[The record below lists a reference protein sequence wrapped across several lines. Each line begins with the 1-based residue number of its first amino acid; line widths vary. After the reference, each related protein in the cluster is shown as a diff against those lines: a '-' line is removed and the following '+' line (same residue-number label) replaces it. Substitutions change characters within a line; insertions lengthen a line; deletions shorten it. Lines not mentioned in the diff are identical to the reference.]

1 MLKRY
6 FRILVA
12 GFSLLSGG
20 LAHAGTTTIGVT
32 PGTGES
38 YQVITNGSGNYVG
51 EMGVCDGTAAA
62 QCAAVKAASTA
73 AGATDPALV
82 VAISPNNTVAVTE
95 SGAWTVQPGNT
106 PNTTAWLFGLNT
118 TPSLANGNGVVPTQ
132 GGSVLSATNGLYSN
146 LLQGNAVLSA
156 TNGLF
161 VAPTTAAT
169 WTVEPGNTA
178 NTTPWLM
185 TINQGSNSA
194 AVVTGST
201 TPTTSNPA
209 LVVSLSPS
217 TNGLTP
223 TATGQNQTP
232 PSGWLM
238 MGAEFNTSPT
248 TITPGNASPL
258 QVDSAGNLLVNVK
271 TGGGSGGTS
280 SSFGSAFPGTGT
292 AIGLTN
298 GTNMVAWSA
307 SSNYGT
313 SPGAIAVPAVNADV
327 TNTVAENITQVGGAT
342 ISATNGLY
350 VLPTTAALFPVNL
363 TQVSSTVLGT
373 PVSWGSTPSGIVIG
387 ANVNCITGCSASGT
401 TFAQGGATAPTNAGL
416 AGGTYNSSALSL
428 SNGQSA
434 ALQVNNEGYLL
445 VSGVGVAEATAV
457 GSLTFSPLGAE
468 GLSTE
473 KTAVTTGDFGRLVSD
488 LVGKLIVMPYAP
500 NQLWVSGEANATG
513 TGATTIIASAGG
525 SLKNY
530 IKSVQCAR
538 DDAGTTAI
546 RVTFNDAAAS
556 ELVLPN
562 NGGGG
567 GNNVT
572 FDPPVTSGAATAFT
586 FTSSASTTTVRCNAQ
601 GYTGT

>member
-1 MLKRY
+1 MRVAAYL
-6 FRILVA
+6 RIA
-12 GFSLLSGG
+12 ACGMSLL
-20 LAHAGTTTIGVT
+20 AGQLPAAANWLYT
-32 PGTGES
+32 PGTGS
-38 YQVITNGSGNYVG
+38 AAFLSFNSGTTPAGTALCAASNVDCVASVPINTAGAQLFNGTTPGIVAGGGTAGSP
-51 EMGVCDGTAAA
+51 GTAALTIQGIGSGTA
-62 QCAAVKAASTA
+62 VPISGAVSQTSGPWTQNITQVLGAAV
-73 AGATDPALV
+73 
-82 VAISPNNTVAVTE
+82 
-95 SGAWTVQPGNT
+95 
-106 PNTTAWLFGLNT
+106 
-118 TPSLANGNGVVPTQ
+118 
-132 GGSVLSATNGLYSN
+132 
-146 LLQGNAVLSA
+146 SA

-178 NTTPWLM
+178 NTTPWL
-185 TINQGSNSA
+185 TSISQGGLSA
-194 AVVTGST
+194 AVVSGST
-201 TPTTSNPA
+201 TPSSSNNA
-209 LVVSLSPS
+209 VVVTLSGA

-248 TITPGNASPL
+248 TITSGNASPL

-307 SSNYGT
+307 GSNYGT

-363 TQVSSTVLGT
+363 TQVNSTVLGT
-373 PVSWGSTPSGIVIG
+373 PVSWGSTPSGIVLS